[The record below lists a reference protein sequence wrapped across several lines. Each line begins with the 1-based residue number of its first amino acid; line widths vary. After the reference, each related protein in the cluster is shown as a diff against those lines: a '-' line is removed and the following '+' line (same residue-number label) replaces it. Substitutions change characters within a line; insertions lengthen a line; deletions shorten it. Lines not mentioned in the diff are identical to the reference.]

1 MNSVNRLIDLALE
14 EDLGPCDITTEA
26 TVSPDAGG
34 AGDVIAKENF
44 ILAGLEISR
53 RAFERLDGQI
63 NFSSK
68 FEDGA
73 RVEKGRVVFS
83 VEGRLSTIL
92 KGERTALN
100 FIQRLSGIA
109 TLTGRYVGAIKS
121 KSARIVDTRKT
132 TPGWRELEKY
142 AVRIGGGSNHRMGL
156 YDGVLIK
163 DNHIAACG
171 GVRTAVERARK
182 NVHHLVKI
190 EVEVS
195 DMAEL
200 EQAIEAGADV
210 IMLDNMTPGQI
221 EKAVS
226 IIDKRALVE
235 VSGGVNLEN
244 IVSMAEAGVDIIS
257 VGALTHSAK
266 SVDMSMKIRN
276 RPPKKELRVS
286 G

>member
-1 MNSVNRLIDLALE
+1 MSSTIRLIDFALE
-14 EDLGPCDITTEA
+14 EDLGPGDITTDA
-26 TVSPDAGG
+26 TVSPDAAGT
-34 AGDVIAKENF
+34 GDVIAKENCT
-44 ILAGLEISR
+44 LAGLEIAR
-53 RAFERLDGQI
+53 QVFERVDAQLS
-63 NFSSK
+63 FYS
-68 FEDGA
+68 EYRDGA
-73 RVEKGRVVFS
+73 RIEKGTVVFS
-83 VEGRLSTIL
+83 VEGRLSSIL

-109 TLTGRYVGAIKS
+109 TLTGRYADAVRS
-121 KSARIVDTRKT
+121 KNAHIVDTRKT
-132 TPGWRELEKY
+132 TPGWRKLEKC

-171 GVRTAVERARK
+171 GIRKAVERARR

-195 DMAEL
+195 DMAEVA
-200 EQAIEAGADV
+200 EAIDAGADV

-221 EKAVS
+221 EKAVGL
-226 IIDKRALVE
+226 INKRALVE

-244 IVSMAEAGVDIIS
+244 IVSMAESGVDLIS
-257 VGALTHSAK
+257 VGALTHAAK
-266 SVDMSMKIRN
+266 SVDMSMKIRS
-276 RPPKKELRVS
+276 RPSKNEPGVS